1 MIHFQGVRTARLERE
16 RDEKTRSAATRCERR
31 DARGKPW
38 RNTRAGQREKMRHD
52 RAKSSCFEFIGVEK
66 ECYEMERAIN
76 KTETKREERGS
87 GKREKKD
94 EWKERW
100 KAFQRTTQHLSR
112 KISRLALTLHICFSF
127 IANISKNI
135 SRACIKSRKSEIF
148 YFQLFHRVC

>member
-1 MIHFQGVRTARLERE
+1 
-16 RDEKTRSAATRCERR
+16 
-31 DARGKPW
+31 
-38 RNTRAGQREKMRHD
+38 MRHD

-76 KTETKREERGS
+76 KTETKREENKRS

-112 KISRLALTLHICFSF
+112 KISRLALTLHISLL
-127 IANISKNI
+127 SQI
-135 SRACIKSRKSEIF
+135 SRKMYVASDTITYMHVHKIMEIGNLLFPAISSRLLI
-148 YFQLFHRVC
+148 